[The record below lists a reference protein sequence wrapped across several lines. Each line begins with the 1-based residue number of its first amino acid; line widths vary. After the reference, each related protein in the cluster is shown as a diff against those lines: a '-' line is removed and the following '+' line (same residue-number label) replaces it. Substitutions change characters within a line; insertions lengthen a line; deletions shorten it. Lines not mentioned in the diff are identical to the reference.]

1 MSWAD
6 GVIAAFDLET
16 TGFSPNTD
24 EIVQIA
30 LVHVDSD
37 GRLLPDSWSTLVDPG
52 RPIAAGAFAVHGISN
67 ERAER
72 EGISAADAALG
83 ILERL
88 EAIAAARIPL
98 VVYNAPFDLGFM
110 RVRAERL
117 NRSLPELIVIDPLAH
132 DRRLDPSR
140 LGSRK
145 LVDVA
150 RHYEC
155 EALRLHDA
163 TNDAVVSV
171 AVARAMAR
179 RYPEFGGASLD
190 ALYAG
195 SRGGSARLVT
205 PRVRAL
211 HRRPAART

>member
-16 TGFSPNTD
+16 TGFSPTTD

-30 LVHVDSD
+30 LVHVDRD
-37 GRLLPDSWSTLVDPG
+37 GRLLPDSWSTLVNPG
-52 RPIAAGAFAVHGISN
+52 RPIAPGAFSVHGISN
-67 ERAER
+67 EQAER
-72 EGISAADAALG
+72 EGISADEAARG

-88 EAIAAARIPL
+88 DAIAAGRIPL

-117 NRSLPELIVIDPLAH
+117 SRSLPDLIVIDPLVH

-140 LGSRK
+140 PGSRK

-155 EALRLHDA
+155 AAQHLHDA

-179 RYPEFGGASLD
+179 RYPEFGGVSLD
-190 ALYAG
+190 ALHAG
-195 SRGGSARLVT
+195 LR
-205 PRVRAL
+205 
-211 HRRPAART
+211 